1 MNENTQ
7 KLKSFWERDEGT
19 VGMGILALGGLGI
32 YFALPAILAFL
43 SMAILVVGKTIV
55 LAALCA
61 VLGTIVALAMNNRFR
76 TLISFLFKSSV
87 RKLTSVFI
95 NIDPISIMKSYI
107 ETLYE
112 KKASFDKNKSA
123 LRGQINSCQT
133 QIERNVNQIKEAE
146 RLARAAQDAGNR
158 GQLSVHGRNMTRLSE
173 VNSRMSDMLAK
184 MKMLYEFL
192 NKYSNATDLVIQDMT
207 NDVKAREMERQ
218 YSTTANSAM
227 KSAMAILK
235 GDGTGKEI
243 YDEAMEFA
251 LSDYANKMGEID
263 DFMDSTQS
271 IIEGIDIK
279 NGMWEQAAL
288 EKLNEFENRTDSL
301 LLGGEKRLMLENT
314 SSQINFQNLNT
325 SNTDKY
331 SELFINR

>member
-1 MNENTQ
+1 
-7 KLKSFWERDEGT
+7 
-19 VGMGILALGGLGI
+19 
-32 YFALPAILAFL
+32 
-43 SMAILVVGKTIV
+43 
-55 LAALCA
+55 
-61 VLGTIVALAMNNRFR
+61 
-76 TLISFLFKSSV
+76 
-87 RKLTSVFI
+87 
-95 NIDPISIMKSYI
+95 
-107 ETLYE
+107 
-112 KKASFDKNKSA
+112 
-123 LRGQINSCQT
+123 
-133 QIERNVNQIKEAE
+133 
-146 RLARAAQDAGNR
+146 
-158 GQLSVHGRNMTRLSE
+158 MTRLSE

-331 SELFINR
+331 SELLLS